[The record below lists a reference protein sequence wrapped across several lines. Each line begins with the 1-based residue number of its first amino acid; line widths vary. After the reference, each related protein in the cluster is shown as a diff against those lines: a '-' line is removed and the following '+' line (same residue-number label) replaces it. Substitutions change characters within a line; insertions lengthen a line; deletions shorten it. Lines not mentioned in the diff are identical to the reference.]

1 MIDAWSL
8 EGHLPLKQN
17 VLNDANQEMTWGVLT
32 AQQKLIPNANLV
44 GSAPRF

>member
-1 MIDAWSL
+1 MINAWGL

-17 VLNDANQEMTWGVLT
+17 VLNNANQEMTWGVLT
-32 AQQKLIPNANLV
+32 AQQKLIQNANQV